1 MMIATN
7 PREMDAKNAYFA
19 DSIELKMAVPTMFIP
34 AKRNPMKYNL
44 KPFSAMIKNGIADF
58 KVKEKEAPKQVEVDI
73 PDGHYKR
80 RQKKRSLSDIEEQVG
95 E

>member
-1 MMIATN
+1 
-7 PREMDAKNAYFA
+7 
-19 DSIELKMAVPTMFIP
+19 
-34 AKRNPMKYNL
+34 
-44 KPFSAMIKNGIADF
+44 MIKNGIADF

-73 PDGHYKR
+73 SDGHYKR